1 MDRQADGFVRMS
13 DVTKVYK
20 MGEVE
25 IHAVDGVDFSIKKG
39 EFVFIIGATGCGKST
54 LIKMLYREERPTSG
68 QILVGGLDVAKIR
81 NRKIYKIRR
90 KLGVV
95 FQDFKLLPKLTV
107 YENVAFALEIFGLPK
122 SEIYN
127 KVVKVL
133 ELVGLKNKAKQYPT
147 QLSGGEQQRVAI
159 ARAIVNG
166 PKILICDEPTGNL
179 DEKTSMEI
187 MTVLEAI
194 NKLGTT
200 IIMVTHDTEIVDKM
214 KKRVMFM
221 AIISLVF
228 FCGVILLYF
237 GTRRVFIRKE
247 LFDRGKNEKNRKKD
261 CGYRTDIDSDTCR
274 LCDLCVCR
282 L

>member
-1 MDRQADGFVRMS
+1 MELIKMRNVQ
-13 DVTKVYK
+13 KVYK
-20 MGEVE
+20 NGITA
-25 IHAVDGVDFSIKKG
+25 IHNLDLSIKRG

-81 NRKIYKIRR
+81 NRKIYKVRR

-122 SEIYN
+122 SEIYT

-133 ELVGLKNKAKQYPT
+133 DLVGLKNKAKQYPN

-200 IIMVTHDTEIVDKM
+200 VIMVTHDTEIVNKM
-214 KKRVMFM
+214 KKRV
-221 AIISLVF
+221 IELDS
-228 FCGVILLYF
+228 GRIL
-237 GTRRVFIRKE
+237 KE
-247 LFDRGKNEKNRKKD
+247 YGEGEYVHESN
-261 CGYRTDIDSDTCR
+261 
-274 LCDLCVCR
+274 
-282 L
+282 